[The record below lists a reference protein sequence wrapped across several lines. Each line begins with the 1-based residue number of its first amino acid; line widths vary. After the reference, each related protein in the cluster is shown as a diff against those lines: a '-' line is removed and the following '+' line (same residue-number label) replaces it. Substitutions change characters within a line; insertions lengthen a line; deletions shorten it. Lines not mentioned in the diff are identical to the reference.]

1 MLLSCPS
8 CAAEFDLATL
18 LSTSEERSAF
28 AALVG
33 LASPLR
39 ARLAQYLALHK
50 PPKQRLTPPK
60 ALRLLQ
66 PLLADIDRR
75 AIAHKGREWAAP
87 PALWES
93 AIEQVLSLRDG
104 ARLELPLK
112 GHGYLYAVLAG
123 MADKH
128 EAAQEAQ
135 REQDARLRPQRAGVQ
150 LHGQALTVQEALGA
164 GIVPMS
170 LAPQRAQS
178 NPALAALDER
188 DRCAAPMPAGVR
200 AQLAQIKKSAP
211 PKKGA

>member
-1 MLLSCPS
+1 MLLCCPS
-8 CAAEFDLATL
+8 CAAEFDLTTL
-18 LSTSEERSAF
+18 LTTAEERSAF

-66 PLLADIDRR
+66 PLLADIERR
-75 AIAHKGREWAAP
+75 SIRYKGRDWAVP
-87 PALWES
+87 QALWEG
-93 AIEQVLSLRDG
+93 AIDQVLSLRDG

-112 GHGYLYAVLAG
+112 GHGYLYAVLCG

-135 REQDARLRPQRAGVQ
+135 AQQQLRSGPRPAHQRGTALSVADVVPGLVPLQAPLQAPDA
-150 LHGQALTVQEALGA
+150 T
-164 GIVPMS
+164 
-170 LAPQRAQS
+170 
-178 NPALAALDER
+178 LAALDER
-188 DRCAAPMPAGVR
+188 DRRAAPMPAAVR
-200 AQLAQIKKSAP
+200 ERLAQIKK
-211 PKKGA
+211 GA